1 MNVLW
6 TSVAGRDAMLAALAG
21 SGELVAPVRIGD
33 EVVFERIDDVRRVC
47 HGYVNALAPPKH
59 LLLPSPEPLLAYRV
73 AAGRPAIEANGRPE
87 PPVTVIYGIRSC
99 DVAGVAYLA
108 RFLEG
113 GMFGGAVGA
122 DDAFAARRARTTMIS
137 VVCTDPGPACMCV
150 CCEAGP
156 ALASGFDW
164 QLTRLR
170 HGWLVE
176 SGSERGEALGE
187 RFAPHLRAALPSERE
202 ERDRRVAACVRR
214 FHQESPRRVQT
225 MSAVRQLSA
234 GRPDDAFWDEVGGRC
249 FECGSCAFVCPT
261 CFCFNVADLPLGCA
275 APPPAGEF
283 PPAAPGGPGAAPVD
297 GAWERVR
304 VRDACTLAG
313 HGRLAGGSYPR
324 ETCGDRC
331 RIRFFHKLSWQFH
344 QRMGRLGCTGCGRC
358 IEACP
363 GDIGIDR
370 VSARLLLAMTERRG
384 RAAAR
389 AAGAVPL
396 PRFRPVAMQAAAPA
410 DVGSDGASGEAGKEP
425 TMG

>member
-1 MNVLW
+1 
-6 TSVAGRDAMLAALAG
+6 
-21 SGELVAPVRIGD
+21 
-33 EVVFERIDDVRRVC
+33 
-47 HGYVNALAPPKH
+47 
-59 LLLPSPEPLLAYRV
+59 
-73 AAGRPAIEANGRPE
+73 
-87 PPVTVIYGIRSC
+87 
-99 DVAGVAYLA
+99 
-108 RFLEG
+108 
-113 GMFGGAVGA
+113 MFGGAVGA

-176 SGSERGEALGE
+176 SGSERGRRSASGS
-187 RFAPHLRAALPSERE
+187 RPICARRCRPSGRSATAAW
-202 ERDRRVAACVRR
+202 AACVRR

-249 FECGSCAFVCPT
+249 FECGAARSCARPASASTSPT
-261 CFCFNVADLPLGCA
+261 CRSLRRA
-275 APPPAGEF
+275 AAGRRV

-344 QRMGRLGCTGCGRC
+344 QRMGG
-358 IEACP
+358 
-363 GDIGIDR
+363 
-370 VSARLLLAMTERRG
+370 S
-384 RAAAR
+384 
-389 AAGAVPL
+389 
-396 PRFRPVAMQAAAPA
+396 AAPA
-410 DVGSDGASGEAGKEP
+410 AAAASRRARATSASTG
-425 TMG
+425 